1 MPVIQSCCCP
11 SENSRWPFL
20 PPKIF
25 SQTQSLSH
33 VSAVDVTFHLRKIF
47 DHNFY
52 KSKNLNT
59 EVNIDTRKKTNIF
72 LQLPMDNAPFCKGS
86 YRDDVSKPY

>member
-20 PPKIF
+20 PPKSF
-25 SQTQSLSH
+25 SQTHSLSH
-33 VSAVDVTFHLRKIF
+33 VNAVDVTLHLRKIF

-59 EVNIDTRKKTNIF
+59 EVNIETH
-72 LQLPMDNAPFCKGS
+72 G
-86 YRDDVSKPY
+86 